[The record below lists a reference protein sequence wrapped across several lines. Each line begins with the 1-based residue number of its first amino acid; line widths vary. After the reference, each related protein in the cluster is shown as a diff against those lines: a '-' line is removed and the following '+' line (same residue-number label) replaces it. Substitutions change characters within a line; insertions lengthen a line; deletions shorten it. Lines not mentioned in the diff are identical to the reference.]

1 MKAVWKL
8 IETCIIPILT
18 YAGETR
24 TPNKTENK
32 AINDILDNTIKRV
45 LMVPRTTPREAIY
58 IETGLMDVEHTT
70 MKNRINMDKRLSL
83 NPESITYKAKENG
96 ARKGWKH
103 TTQQIKDRLD
113 INNQDMEGTRNLV
126 KTNVREK
133 TKAAFKESIDRNG
146 AEKSKIQHLMNT
158 KNNQWEPGKPAP
170 YIMELTRMQASTIFK
185 AKTRML
191 HVKENYKGKY
201 QNRPDKLKCRACG
214 LTEETQ
220 NHILNECTTL
230 HLEDSTKVSQENLK
244 TEDVNAL
251 RTASQKIMKTI
262 KRLEDIHKEPL
273 KNPLTKSK
281 TKQRPPKT
289 TK

>member
-1 MKAVWKL
+1 
-8 IETCIIPILT
+8 
-18 YAGETR
+18 
-24 TPNKTENK
+24 
-32 AINDILDNTIKRV
+32 
-45 LMVPRTTPREAIY
+45 
-58 IETGLMDVEHTT
+58 MDVEHTT

-191 HVKENYKGKY
+191 HGKENYKGNY
-201 QNRPDKLKCRACG
+201 QNRLDKLKPFWS
-214 LTEETQ
+214 
-220 NHILNECTTL
+220 TL
-230 HLEDSTKVSQENLK
+230 
-244 TEDVNAL
+244 
-251 RTASQKIMKTI
+251 KIY
-262 KRLEDIHKEPL
+262 RGYFVY
-273 KNPLTKSK
+273 TKSHRCFFVYTKNYLLDFVYTKK
-281 TKQRPPKT
+281 TPVRFCVYKKIPA
-289 TK
+289 

>member
-1 MKAVWKL
+1 M
-8 IETCIIPILT
+8 
-18 YAGETR
+18 
-24 TPNKTENK
+24 
-32 AINDILDNTIKRV
+32 
-45 LMVPRTTPREAIY
+45 
-58 IETGLMDVEHTT
+58 HTT
-70 MKNRINMDKRLSL
+70 MKNRINMDKGCSL

-113 INNQDMEGTRNLV
+113 INNQGMEGTRNLV

-191 HVKENYKGKY
+191 HGKENYKGNY

-262 KRLEDIHKEPL
+262 KRMEDIHKEPL